1 MNVPRCV
8 FAFAWQTLRQQS
20 AFDDVQLLILP
31 RFDVRL
37 QVRLCQPV
45 IEESFVLLVSQVVL
59 NDRLEERRVFL
70 Q

>member
-1 MNVPRCV
+1 MNVPRRV
-8 FAFAWQTLRQQS
+8 LTFAWQTLRQQS

-37 QVRLCQPV
+37 QIRLCQPL
-45 IEESFVLLVSQVVL
+45 IEEGFVLLVSQVVL